1 MSADIGRM
9 EIFVSVLVDPSR
21 LPGESV
27 VTLTRIRISKV
38 VMNRYREA
46 VSDRLLDR
54 SDFRLA

>member
-38 VMNRYREA
+38 VMNQYREA

>member
-1 MSADIGRM
+1 MSADVGRM

-21 LPGESV
+21 LPGVSV

>member
-21 LPGESV
+21 LPGVSV

-38 VMNRYREA
+38 VMNQYREA